1 MVPRSDPPR
10 EDPRRRSTES
20 GRRGST
26 GDRGGLAEARRYTP
40 RGRTVR
46 ESAEGRGD
54 PFRPAL
60 QVLAGGR
67 ADPPRRGAK
76 SSDRTD
82 PPRRGGGSAGR
93 TDPPRQTDPR
103 RGGTGRGRADSAG
116 RERSRAD
123 GAGHERT
130 RTGSAGRGSARGE
143 NPRRASAA
151 TRDRA
156 GTAGT
161 GRAASGR
168 PRGTKAAR
176 PPVRPKINRGAAPP
190 RPGRPQR
197 RLRVATVLALAMFSI
212 IAGRLVVLQLT
223 DAPAYAAKGTADRLT
238 REVIPAPR
246 GAIVDRDGNLLAHSV
261 EARYIYADPGQV
273 ENPEATADALAPLL
287 GQVGIP
293 RSELIPKLR
302 PHKRTN
308 GTVVRFEYLA
318 RGVDVELGDAVTA
331 LNLAGIRVVR
341 DERRVVPG
349 SDLAASVLGFTGSD
363 LTGRAG
369 LEEAYDKLL
378 RGENGERV
386 FEVGEGKLKREIPG
400 GLHRSTPARP
410 GSSLELTIDRYL
422 QFLVQQTLAERC
434 QQVKASIGAA
444 VVLDVQS
451 GEVLAQASFPGFN
464 AADPPANS
472 QLWLDTTSGL
482 IVDPGSTHKAIVMG
496 AALQEGVVTPD
507 TAVVVGPKIVKGDR
521 EFVDSHK
528 MPKDTPMTL
537 AGVMAYSSNIGTIRV
552 ADQLGADKLYEYQR
566 RFGLGEPTGEGLPGE
581 VAGLVRAPKDWSG
594 TSHGSIPI
602 GNGVSTTPLQM
613 AAVYGA
619 IANGGTW
626 VQPHLV
632 RATVAPDGKRTPA
645 AAPQTRKVLD
655 PTVAAQL
662 RELLEAPVVVKGGT
676 GTQAAIA
683 GYRVAG
689 KTGTGG
695 RVVDGKYTDGYV
707 ASFIGMAPADAPR
720 FVVAVYAYG
729 LDITGATMAPAFS
742 QMMAD
747 TLIRFKV
754 PPTGAAPPA
763 FKVFP

>member
-1 MVPRSDPPR
+1 
-10 EDPRRRSTES
+10 
-20 GRRGST
+20 
-26 GDRGGLAEARRYTP
+26 LAEARRYTP

-46 ESAEGRGD
+46 ESAAGRGD

-67 ADPPRRGAK
+67 ADPPRR
-76 SSDRTD
+76 RTD
-82 PPRRGGGSAGR
+82 PARR
-93 TDPPRQTDPR
+93 TDQQRRADGATS
-103 RGGTGRGRADSAG
+103 RGGTGSGRVPAGRAG
-116 RERSRAD
+116 
-123 GAGHERT
+123 GPRT
-130 RTGSAGRGSARGE
+130 
-143 NPRRASAA
+143 AS
-151 TRDRA
+151 
-156 GTAGT
+156 T
-161 GRAASGR
+161 GRRS
-168 PRGTKAAR
+168 GTKAAR
-176 PPVRPKINRGAAPP
+176 PPVRPKVNRGAAPP

-223 DAPAYAAKGTADRLT
+223 DAPAYAAEGVADRTT

-261 EARYIYADPGQV
+261 EARYIYADPGMV
-273 ENPEATADALAPLL
+273 ENVEATADALAPLL

-293 RSELIPKLR
+293 RSELVPKLR
-302 PHKRTN
+302 PHRLPN
-308 GTVVRFEYLA
+308 GRPARFEYLA
-318 RGVDVELGDAVTA
+318 RGVDIELGDAVTA
-331 LNLAGIRVVR
+331 LNLAGVRVRR

-363 LTGRAG
+363 LTGRTG
-369 LEEAYDKLL
+369 LEFAYDKQL

-386 FEVGEGKLKREIPG
+386 FEVGEGKLNREIPG
-400 GLHRSTPARP
+400 GLHSQTPARP
-410 GSSLELTIDRYL
+410 GASLELTIDRYL
-422 QFLVQQTLAERC
+422 QFLVQQTLAERL

-444 VVLDVQS
+444 VVLDVRT

-464 AADPPANS
+464 AASPPADP
-472 QLWLDTTSGL
+472 QLWVDTSSGL

-496 AALQEGVVTPD
+496 AALEEGVVTLD

-521 EFVDSHK
+521 EFVDAGHRQ
-528 MPKDTPMTL
+528 PRDVPMTL
-537 AGVMAYSSNIGTIRV
+537 AGVMAYSSNVGTIRV
-552 ADQLGADKLYEYQR
+552 AEQLGKEKLYEYQR

-613 AAVYGA
+613 AAVYAA

-632 RATVAPDGKRTPA
+632 RATVGPDGKRSPA
-645 AAPQTRKVLD
+645 PPPAIRKVLD
-655 PTVAAQL
+655 PAVAAQL

-676 GTQAAIA
+676 GNQAAIP

-695 RVVDGKYTDGYV
+695 RVVDGRYTDGYV

-754 PPTGAAPPA
+754 PPTGAPPPV
-763 FKVFP
+763 FKVYP